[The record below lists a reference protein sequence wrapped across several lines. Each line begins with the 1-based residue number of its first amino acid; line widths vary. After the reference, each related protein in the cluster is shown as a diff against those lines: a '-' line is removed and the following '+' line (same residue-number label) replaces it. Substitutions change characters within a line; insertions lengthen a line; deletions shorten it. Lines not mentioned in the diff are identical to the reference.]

1 MITKFIIKRRT
12 TSAAWDVSKL
22 VTNVKWTND
31 MNFSAGELDFNL
43 LEVGDGFAP
52 HNGDIVLFEWDNRP
66 IFKGYIFKHELKA
79 GKSYDITAFD
89 ALRYFKNNDSMVFP
103 VTTLGQRFNTIC
115 KYLKLDHKVVKAP
128 SYKLKAEVDDNKSYF
143 SMLQS
148 GIYTTYKHT
157 GEHYF
162 LKDNYGVIE
171 LRRYP
176 YKTLNT
182 IIGDGSLLNDYTL
195 TRSIDQTANVVKVV
209 SSSTKKGK
217 KKTATEQATGD
228 SVKNWGK
235 LVHIEQAAKKMN
247 AAQMKQ
253 LAQQTLKRL
262 NRETTQLKISAV
274 GDVDLQAGNSVIVA
288 VNDLN
293 DVGIKP
299 KRYLI
304 RKAVHTFGTNY
315 SVDIEM
321 EF

>member
-22 VTNVKWTND
+22 VTNIKWTND
-31 MNFSAGELDFNL
+31 MNFSAGQLDFNL
-43 LEVGDGFAP
+43 LEENDGFAP
-52 HNGDIVLFEWDNRP
+52 HNGDIVMFDWDNRQ

-79 GKSYDITAFD
+79 GTSYDITAYD
-89 ALRYFKNNDSMVFP
+89 ALRYFKNSDSMVFP
-103 VTTLGQRFNTIC
+103 VTTVGQRFNTIC
-115 KYLKLDHKVVKAP
+115 KYLKLDHKVINAP
-128 SYKLKAEVDDNKSYF
+128 KYKLKAEVDDNKSYF

-148 GIYTTYKHT
+148 GIKTTYKHT

-162 LKDNYGVIE
+162 LKDNYGIVE

-182 IIGDGSLLNDYTL
+182 IIGDGSLLSDYTL
-195 TRSIDQTANVVKVV
+195 TSSIEQTANVVKVV

-217 KKTATEQATGD
+217 KKTATEQATGG

-262 NRETTQLKISAV
+262 NRETTQLKMTAV

-288 VNDLN
+288 VKDLN

-304 RKAVHTFGTNY
+304 RKAVHTFGAAY

-321 EF
+321 EL